1 MAFFIL
7 LSCLSALVLAAILYA
22 AVIQLIS
29 DAENHLPPGPWPFP
43 VIGNVLHMSK
53 LPHRSLAR
61 LAERYGP
68 LMTVRLGTSLYI
80 VASSPSTARE
90 ILQRHN
96 ASLSGR
102 SPADAWRGGGHGDN
116 SIFVLQPR
124 RKWRMLRRL
133 GAAHLFSPQ
142 RLQALQSL
150 RQQVVCSRLLRD
162 VLASVETGSLVSV
175 RRVAFNAM
183 VSLLWRAM
191 FSNELDETAGQGLQ
205 DCVRAAMDLL
215 MTPNVSDLFPFLAD
229 ADIQGVR
236 RRVAILIGKVYQLI
250 DQQIN
255 HRMKS
260 SHGFSS
266 EHRTNDDLLDVMLNM
281 SEQHDHSG
289 ATINR
294 DVMRAFFTDLFVGAS
309 DTSSNTIEWA
319 LAELL
324 QNPTTMSILQQE
336 LKTVLGSKTQVEDY
350 DIDRLPYLQ
359 AVIKET
365 LRLHSVVPMMS
376 YRADATVQVQGYTIP
391 EGSNV
396 LVNVWAIHHNADVW
410 TEPHRFIPE
419 RFLHREVDFF
429 GRSFHFLPFGSGRH
443 MCLGLPLANRMLNM
457 MLGSL
462 LHRFDWMLPEDV
474 DRTDVDMKEK
484 FGLVLSIATPIQ
496 VIAKKKM

>member
-1 MAFFIL
+1 MDVSYGLLRLYALVMAFFIL

-294 DVMRAFFTDLFVGAS
+294 DVMRAFFTV
-309 DTSSNTIEWA
+309 
-319 LAELL
+319 
-324 QNPTTMSILQQE
+324 SIIIYYCHIYYA
-336 LKTVLGSKTQVEDY
+336 KVEDY